1 MKIGTHTSTHTST
14 QTSTGQTIVTICNYE
29 TYQTDWRKVG
39 TQMGT
44 QMGTQVGTQ
53 VGTPLVQREELI
65 IINKN

>member
-1 MKIGTHTSTHTST
+1 MGTHTSTDMST
-14 QTSTGQTIVTICNYE
+14 EVGTGQTIVTICKYE

>member
-1 MKIGTHTSTHTST
+1 MST
-14 QTSTGQTIVTICNYE
+14 QTSTGQTIVNICHCE
-29 TYQTDWRKVG
+29 TYQIDWRKVS

-44 QMGTQVGTQ
+44 QMGTVVGTV

>member
-1 MKIGTHTSTHTST
+1 MGTHTST
-14 QTSTGQTIVTICNYE
+14 QTSTGQTTVTICNYE

-44 QMGTQVGTQ
+44 QVGTQ

-65 IINKN
+65 RINKN